1 MNTKKRITD
10 ATIRLVLRQGYDK
23 TTIQD
28 IAREAGLA
36 RGTIYTKWPTKADLF
51 ASILWSESMAYM
63 DAWYA
68 FVEHDPAGGSL
79 RGIYRNALLALRQNP
94 FILALY
100 TQNRLVLG
108 SFVHE
113 ESFTEAMTGMVLW
126 NVRWLGLLQEHELIR
141 PDIDVEATAW
151 IEVIFRQGLLSI
163 PLDLEAHPHLDYET
177 ILDLFFTMVGHFIG
191 TNATLTADTGKT
203 VLKEYIDTFK
213 AQMPSTD

>member
-1 MNTKKRITD
+1 MNTRKRITE

-36 RGTIYTKWPTKADLF
+36 RGTIYTKWQTKADLF
-51 ASILWSESMAYM
+51 AAILWSESMRYL
-63 DAWYA
+63 DTWYSL
-68 FVEHDPAGGSL
+68 VERDPDGGSL
-79 RGIYRNALLALRQNP
+79 HGIYRNALLALRQNP

-100 TQNRLVLG
+100 TQNRLVVG

-113 ESFTEAMTGMVLW
+113 ESFAESMNGMVLW
-126 NVRWLGLLQEHELIR
+126 NVRWMNLLQEHGLIR
-141 PDIDVEATAW
+141 HDIDVEATAW
-151 IEVIFRQGLLSI
+151 IEVIFRQGLLTM

-177 ILDLFFTMVGHFIG
+177 ILDLFFTMVGNFVG
-191 TNATLTADTGKT
+191 THTTLTADAGKV
-203 VLKEYIDTFK
+203 VLKEYIDAFK